1 MDFIKKDYPDL
12 GEYKINFCISELTNI
27 MKYFEDDKPCEQ
39 EIVKI
44 MFEKITKQEK
54 YMNPSFI
61 KNLENGFKLVYH
73 KEKKEITNIDNKI
86 VHKKLKSAKAEI
98 AEIIRDVSF
107 RVPGAAIMEMATIPD
122 FLSTAQS
129 RKKKERSDGTCIFSE
144 CIVVPEGDHHLW
156 NPKHNAEL
164 SIHDS
169 SLNAKK
175 DDTISVY
182 IYPLSGDPNDSNFKQ
197 ANNLFD
203 KLIEKKSISAR

>member
-1 MDFIKKDYPDL
+1 
-12 GEYKINFCISELTNI
+12 
-27 MKYFEDDKPCEQ
+27 
-39 EIVKI
+39 
-44 MFEKITKQEK
+44 
-54 YMNPSFI
+54 
-61 KNLENGFKLVYH
+61 
-73 KEKKEITNIDNKI
+73 
-86 VHKKLKSAKAEI
+86 
-98 AEIIRDVSF
+98 
-107 RVPGAAIMEMATIPD
+107 
-122 FLSTAQS
+122 
-129 RKKKERSDGTCIFSE
+129 
-144 CIVVPEGDHHLW
+144 VVPEGDHHLW